1 MKKLLAFILIMVYG
15 LSSTGMTVHFHYC
28 CGKLD
33 KVSLEPVKGKC
44 ELSTNHK
51 SKPCCDSKQVTLKLK
66 GEQQGAKWVQHA
78 LHSIALPPLAWEEF
92 TPNTLQ
98 AKRLIPEIFAP
109 PPLKRDLQS
118 LYCVYRI

>member
-44 ELSTNHK
+44 EGAAGMKNK
-51 SKPCCDSKQVTLKLK
+51 SCCDSKQVTLKLK
-66 GEQQGAKWVQHA
+66 REQQSGKWIQHSF
-78 LHSIALPPLAWEEF
+78 HSEVLLPEQEH
-92 TPNTLQ
+92 LQ
-98 AKRLIPEIFAP
+98 VVLPRQSKKLLPEIFAP
-109 PPLKRDLQS
+109 PPLQKDLLS
-118 LYCVYRI
+118 LYCVYKI